1 MNKTYTRWH
10 KTGFRKTFCLHF
22 YDGITYVLAYVL
34 PPPRYD
40 IIVRPITA
48 RHENI
53 KLVKLVPCRL
63 PILLAQFAS
72 ELGSFAAVYH
82 CRRPESHGFVINI
95 SS

>member
-1 MNKTYTRWH
+1 M
-10 KTGFRKTFCLHF
+10 
-22 YDGITYVLAYVL
+22 DITYVLPA
-34 PPPRYD
+34 PIHD
-40 IIVRPITA
+40 IIVRPINS
-48 RHENI
+48 RYENI

-72 ELGSFAAVYH
+72 ELGSFASVYH